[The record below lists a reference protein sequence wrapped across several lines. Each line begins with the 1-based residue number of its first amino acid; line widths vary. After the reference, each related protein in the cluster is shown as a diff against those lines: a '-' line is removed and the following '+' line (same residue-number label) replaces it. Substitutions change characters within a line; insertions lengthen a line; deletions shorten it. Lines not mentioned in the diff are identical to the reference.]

1 MKNQLENLT
10 GTGNI
15 SAVRKPVPINV
26 PVFTRARI
34 ARQLDDARSMLFC
47 LEGGGDFN
55 SPRHDRY
62 VSRINA
68 LTLRLNSCNE

>member
-1 MKNQLENLT
+1 MEKTNIST
-10 GTGNI
+10 GAGI
-15 SAVRKPVPINV
+15 QSAVRKPAPLNV
-26 PVFTRARI
+26 PAFTRERI

-47 LEGGGDFN
+47 LEEDGDFN

-68 LTLRLNSCNE
+68 LTLRLNS

>member
-1 MKNQLENLT
+1 MANTTTTT
-10 GTGNI
+10 GTGNL
-15 SAVRKPVPINV
+15 SAAQKPVPLHV
-26 PVFTRARI
+26 PAFTRERI

-47 LEGGGDFN
+47 LEEDGDFN

-68 LTLRLNSCNE
+68 LTLRLNS

>member
-1 MKNQLENLT
+1 MENHTENLT
-10 GTGNI
+10 GTGNL
-15 SAVRKPVPINV
+15 SAVRSPVPFGAV
-26 PVFTRARI
+26 PAFTRERI

-47 LEGGGDFN
+47 LEESGDFN

-68 LTLRLNSCNE
+68 LALRLNS